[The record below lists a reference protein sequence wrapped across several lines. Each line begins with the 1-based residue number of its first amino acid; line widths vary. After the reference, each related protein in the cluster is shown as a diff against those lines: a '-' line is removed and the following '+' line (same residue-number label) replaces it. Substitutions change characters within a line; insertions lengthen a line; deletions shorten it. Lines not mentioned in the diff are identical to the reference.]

1 MAEVPIWWSHDRYL
15 AEFLTQVLA
24 AAAPMAAAPPAKSP
38 GAPPGS
44 ATMGQEG
51 MTGDRWAPPP
61 APITQW
67 NEGAEDAV
75 GKELQVEGTSAKSGS
90 KVPPRISRTDVRPSK
105 RSDVV
110 PTDLHRDWEP
120 TPKKD
125 LALQKAISG
134 PPKPSKAPAPSKAP
148 PFKKPMA
155 IKSGMP
161 KRKECKAEGS
171 AESPPKSQGCTPL
184 LPLEC
189 QKGGVCKKEDEKEA
203 NKQTEKGRKVNDPKS
218 RHAGN
223 QQTVCTT
230 NTPILPL
237 QTGGGRG
244 HTGDMK
250 KKKTQQPVKTEGT
263 GSQKSTGRKSL
274 EKKPNETDKQR
285 PRAKKTEKSEKAH
298 IPFSSGSSSGSGSE
312 KSKGRIEGGRTSI
325 PKKDKG
331 ERPAKKR
338 KVSSEEGTTS
348 NPKHT
353 GATCKRS
360 HKASGEEQDLVA
372 FVRTFARGSSDE
384 SSSANSSDTD
394 SSSSGRDLPGNDN
407 PEQCVADPVRSPGD
421 VNQNSATENCPVEG
435 LHTPTVEERVDLQ
448 NRQAQLAELI
458 NKLGKCREELAWR
471 QDLKCSKNVRHQ

>member
-51 MTGDRWAPPP
+51 MTVDRWAPPP
-61 APITQW
+61 APKTQW

-110 PTDLHRDWEP
+110 PTDLHRDCEP

-148 PFKKPMA
+148 PSKKPMA

-161 KRKECKAEGS
+161 SRKECKAQGS
-171 AESPPKSQGCTPL
+171 AESHPKSQGCTPL
-184 LPLEC
+184 LPLEY
-189 QKGGVCKKEDEKEA
+189 QKGGDSSKEDGKEA
-203 NKQTEKGRKVNDPKS
+203 NKQTEKCRNVSDLKRGHPGK
-218 RHAGN
+218 
-223 QQTVCTT
+223 QQAVFAPTP
-230 NTPILPL
+230 PILPL
-237 QTGGGRG
+237 QAGGGRG
-244 HTGDMK
+244 RTRDMK
-250 KKKTQQPVKTEGT
+250 KKTTQHPVKTEGT
-263 GSQKSTGRKSL
+263 GSQKSTGRQSL
-274 EKKPNETDKQR
+274 EMKPNETDKKR
-285 PRAKKTEKSEKAH
+285 PRAKKTETSKEAP
-298 IPFSSGSSSGSGSE
+298 IPSSSGSCSSSE
-312 KSKGRIEGGRTSI
+312 KSKDRMKGRRTSI

-331 ERPAKKR
+331 EAQAKKR

-360 HKASGEEQDLVA
+360 HKASDEERMGGIFSRA
-372 FVRTFARGSSDE
+372 FGGCSTDE

-421 VNQNSATENCPVEG
+421 VKTENEQAISINKE
-435 LHTPTVEERVDLQ
+435 LAIFI
-448 NRQAQLAELI
+448 NRQAHIANMRSELEGME
-458 NKLGKCREELAWR
+458 KELAWR
-471 QDLKCSKNVRHQ
+471 KPLTVRSQ